1 MEFVGNQIN
10 FKTVLATLTV
20 AFFIGRIN
28 LFEGTFPATV
38 ALITVMVA
46 VSTVYIYLVP
56 VIAVAML
63 TYGGAVLNLYG
74 DMMAMIF
81 CGIFFLFFH
90 NHRFTINQRTSVA
103 VAAVIVFNCAYY
115 AYGHLTYL
123 LSIETMIKETI
134 AVIVF
139 IVGRFLIS
147 MLNRFVGRLM
157 DRRKVDISIKT
168 FVKSLVNILLT
179 ILLII
184 SVVGALGVETTSFA
198 ALLASAGVAVGMAL
212 SGNLQN
218 FAGGLIVL
226 LFKPYKVGDWIE
238 SQGVSGTVKEIQIF
252 HTILTT
258 GDNKVIYIPNG
269 AMSSGVVTNY
279 NTQTTRRVEWIV
291 GVDYGE
297 DYDKVQQI
305 VTDILAADK
314 RILKDPAPFI
324 ALHALDAS
332 SVNVVARVWVNSA
345 DYWGV
350 YFDINKAIYATF
362 NEKGINFP
370 FPQLTVHQGN

>member
-1 MEFVGNQIN
+1 MLLFQ
-10 FKTVLATLTV
+10 TTQQV
-20 AFFIGRIN
+20 ADS
-28 LFEGTFPATV
+28 LQV
-38 ALITVMVA
+38 AAEKLDQAIAQADGLDKLGLITQQLIDSGIQA
-46 VSTVYIYLVP
+46 
-56 VIAVAML
+56 
-63 TYGGAVLNLYG
+63 GGHILK
-74 DMMAMIF
+74 
-81 CGIFFLFFH
+81 
-90 NHRFTINQRTSVA
+90 
-103 VAAVIVFNCAYY
+103 AVIVF
-115 AYGHLTYL
+115 L
-123 LSIETMIKETI
+123 
-134 AVIVF
+134 
-139 IVGRFLIS
+139 VGRFLIR
-147 MLNRFVGRLM
+147 MLNRLVGRVM
-157 DRRKVDISIKT
+157 DKRNVDISIKT

-179 ILLII
+179 VLLIV

-258 GDNKVIYIPNG
+258 GDNKTIYIPNG

-279 NTQTTRRVEWIV
+279 NTQVTRRIEWIV
-291 GVDYGE
+291 GIDYGE
-297 DYDKVQQI
+297 DYNKVQQI
-305 VTDILAADK
+305 VRDILVADS
-314 RILKDPAPFI
+314 RILNEPAPFI

-332 SVNVVARVWVNSA
+332 SVNVVVRVWVNSG

-350 YFDINKAIYATF
+350 YFDINKAIYETF

>member
-1 MEFVGNQIN
+1 MIVTAIDLSHGLEGILNSLMTQGAA
-10 FKTVLATLTV
+10 LGWTLIK
-20 AFFIGRIN
+20 AF
-28 LFEGTFPATV
+28 L
-38 ALITVMVA
+38 
-46 VSTVYIYLVP
+46 
-56 VIAVAML
+56 
-63 TYGGAVLNLYG
+63 
-74 DMMAMIF
+74 
-81 CGIFFLFFH
+81 
-90 NHRFTINQRTSVA
+90 
-103 VAAVIVFNCAYY
+103 
-115 AYGHLTYL
+115 
-123 LSIETMIKETI
+123 
-134 AVIVF
+134 VF
-139 IVGRFLIS
+139 IVGRLLIN
-147 MLNRFVGRLM
+147 LVNKLIKRVLLKR
-157 DRRKVDISIKT
+157 DIDPSVKT
-168 FVKSLVNILLT
+168 FVGSLVNVVLT

-184 SVVGALGVETTSFA
+184 SVVGALGVQTTSFA

-258 GDNKVIYIPNG
+258 ADNKVIYVPNG

-279 NTQTTRRVEWIV
+279 SNQVTRRVEWIV

-297 DYDKVQQI
+297 DYEKVQKI
-305 VTDILAADK
+305 VYDILAADQ
-314 RILKDPAPFI
+314 RILKEPAPFV

-332 SVNVVARVWVNSA
+332 SVNVVARVWVNSG

-350 YFDINKAIYATF
+350 YFDINKAIYETF